1 MSPIDIAE
9 ERKYIRQI
17 MKIQKTRQNRTAKS
31 KPPKVNNVTLAEFQH
46 RILRDWVFHPSGALV
61 RDLLAGR
68 EGILR
73 TFLKDRLSMTDLQI
87 SRVPNLQ
94 GILLQFRE
102 PEDYT
107 ECRFVFL
114 STKGEEPRIFTCE
127 AAYNLHGPA
136 PLTMVCE
143 LVGSSTHRNFGPVAN
158 FDLET
163 FLNRLREILE
173 K

>member
-1 MSPIDIAE
+1 
-9 ERKYIRQI
+9 
-17 MKIQKTRQNRTAKS
+17 MKIEKTIQNRTNKS
-31 KPPKVNNVTLAEFQH
+31 KKTTMNNITLAEFQH

-61 RDLLAGR
+61 RDLLAGH
-68 EGILR
+68 EAILR
-73 TFLKDRLSMTDLQI
+73 TFLKDRLSMNDLQI

-107 ECRFVFL
+107 ECRFVFI
-114 STKGEEPRIFTCE
+114 STKGKEPRMFTCE
-127 AAYNLHGPA
+127 AAYNLRGSA

-143 LVGSSTHRNFGPVAN
+143 LVGSSTHRNFGAVAN